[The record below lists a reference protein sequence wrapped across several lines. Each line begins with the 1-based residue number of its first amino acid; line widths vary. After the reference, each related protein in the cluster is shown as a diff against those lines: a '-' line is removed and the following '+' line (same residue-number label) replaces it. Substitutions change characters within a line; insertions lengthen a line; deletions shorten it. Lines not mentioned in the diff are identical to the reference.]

1 MNFYDLV
8 PLLWEEADNIPLEI
22 ELLCREMGSRRE
34 RLEYLEL
41 QTLLFSH
48 WDDYNKMIDS
58 SADLLQN
65 CAELYL
71 EYNQVRC
78 DADLEDPREEELEE
92 GPVEENEEEIPEA
105 AVVNEKDTRWDKLS
119 KCYVDKVRFHLSP
132 CLCGHLFVLYGLFD
146 CINVRFGDIP

>member
-1 MNFYDLV
+1 M
-8 PLLWEEADNIPLEI
+8 
-22 ELLCREMGSRRE
+22 
-34 RLEYLEL
+34 EYLEL

-92 GPVEENEEEIPEA
+92 GPVEENEEE
-105 AVVNEKDTRWDKLS
+105 R
-119 KCYVDKVRFHLSP
+119 RFCKAFGSRF
-132 CLCGHLFVLYGLFD
+132 LCV
-146 CINVRFGDIP
+146 CINHRKSSLS

>member
-105 AVVNEKDTRWDKLS
+105 AVVNE
-119 KCYVDKVRFHLSP
+119 
-132 CLCGHLFVLYGLFD
+132 
-146 CINVRFGDIP
+146 